1 MKQNTQDYDIFKDV
15 EPFDISKHISQHVTT
30 GERDKLKIIESVHVG
45 GCYGTRRIFENKCIY
60 NTTLKTV
67 QKYDYYHHVWVDVP
81 PATIKPMHN
90 GHGND
95 YYTSTYYNDWVKE
108 VNKAKEAYLKVQEIK
123 HGEFHYLWKEK
134 STQTQTDI
142 EEQSVQ
148 TIAITNEQDIPT
160 KQVGIDVSTQ
170 TDSYVNLA
178 VNDRDY
184 ELTKLINK
192 FYCKFSH
199 NEEIEEFY
207 NQFLNIMEHTDSEIL
222 GDMPSL

>member
-45 GCYGTRRIFENKCIY
+45 GGCYGTRRIFENKYIY
-60 NTTLKTV
+60 NTTLEMPQT
-67 QKYDYYHHVWVDVP
+67 YNYYNHRWVDVHP
-81 PATIKPMHN
+81 QQVKT
-90 GHGND
+90 GYFSD
-95 YYTSTYYNDWVKE
+95 TYYHNWCKE
-108 VNKAKEAYLKVQEIK
+108 ISIAKEAYLRGQEIK
-123 HGEFHYLWKEK
+123 HGKFHYLWKEN
-134 STQTQTDI
+134 SMQTQTDI

-184 ELTKLINK
+184 ELTKLVNK

-222 GDMPSL
+222 GDIQNL